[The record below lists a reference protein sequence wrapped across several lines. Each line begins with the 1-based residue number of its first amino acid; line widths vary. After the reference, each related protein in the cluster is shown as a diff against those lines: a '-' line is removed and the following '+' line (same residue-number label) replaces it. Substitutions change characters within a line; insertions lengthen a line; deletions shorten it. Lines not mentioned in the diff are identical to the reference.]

1 MKLAL
6 SDDSGEE
13 ESKYEFSQK
22 HNRNDNDSMFQDI
35 EIARLKKELE
45 KANRVSQLFL
55 RSKFSNLY
63 HDKFRKSKTNRKR

>member
-45 KANRVSQLFL
+45 KANKVSQIIQDPKFL
-55 RSKFSNLY
+55 TFIMTILEN
-63 HDKFRKSKTNRKR
+63 

>member
-45 KANRVSQLFL
+45 KANRVSQLI
-55 RSKFSNLY
+55 
-63 HDKFRKSKTNRKR
+63 